1 MNIITGITK
10 PKEKEKRKKE
20 KGNQEIDF
28 QSVTRN
34 PQPATRNAFKPGN
47 CFLLFQS

>member
-10 PKEKEKRKKE
+10 TKEKGKRKKE

-28 QSVTRN
+28 Q
-34 PQPATRNAFKPGN
+34 PATHNP
-47 CFLLFQS
+47 